1 MKYKLLF
8 REKQTKAKQQQQ
20 RPSGLE
26 APALQSTT
34 ERVRSFLVKDIGKQL
49 NLKLKKKRK
58 EKKMTANQRSWKA
71 LASTHDA

>member
-20 RPSGLE
+20 KPSGLE
-26 APALQSTT
+26 AQAPALQSTT

-49 NLKLKKKRK
+49 NLKFKKKRK
-58 EKKMTANQRSWKA
+58 EKKWPQTREAGN
-71 LASTHDA
+71 L